1 MIRGATASTNQAR
14 MLAWIIIS
22 FALALQMSVAH
33 AQIVSPTRQRAYR
46 ALLPTVSDA
55 ELQELLDDPGLV
67 YWDEATHPRAY
78 QAFGAHFHRASYNLS
93 GARDKTGNAAADFPW
108 RSTVGTDE
116 CRDLWTFKA
125 MRLPQRSPDAI
136 WPVVWHSS
144 WTDTFRH
151 QPARERRWRWMW
163 PKGSEFL
170 EVIVWRYRGADYPI
184 CVLYRV
190 KEDAGYGTVHGV
202 EVAVPYAE
210 QDDYIQDLAEIAGGD
225 AARAHL
231 SGIRVGDPIEI
242 ADSHG
247 RRRAFA
253 SRASVA
259 TRPPL
264 PGGDSTALRMLSR
277 SWDTR
282 SGMQWD
288 DERNVD
294 YPEGSGSGLH
304 VVPAGFRHSHVLA
317 DREDC
322 SACHRD
328 TLAHVT
334 HFGPLGRDWYGS
346 VPGSDGILSLY
357 IASPSSVSRRG
368 NNLAATPDKRLTDA
382 GILERYDSEKHPAE
396 IYGEPRRFR

>member
-202 EVAVPYAE
+202 EVAVPYAA
-210 QDDYIQDLAEIAGGD
+210 QDEYIQDLVHWLEEGGCTVE
-225 AARAHL
+225 
-231 SGIRVGDPIEI
+231 S
-242 ADSHG
+242 
-247 RRRAFA
+247 
-253 SRASVA
+253 
-259 TRPPL
+259 TRTENIL
-264 PGGDSTALRMLSR
+264 
-277 SWDTR
+277 
-282 SGMQWD
+282 
-288 DERNVD
+288 NVN
-294 YPEGSGSGLH
+294 
-304 VVPAGFRHSHVLA
+304 GFRCRVFVNPHKGTVEKKL
-317 DREDC
+317 DEPINIIIYKDDC
-322 SACHRD
+322 YIIPVRSLPHNAKKID
-328 TLAHVT
+328 LTFNAL
-334 HFGPLGRDWYGS
+334 PSYLKYKNSLGMLDPWG
-346 VPGSDGILSLY
+346 
-357 IASPSSVSRRG
+357 
-368 NNLAATPDKRLTDA
+368 
-382 GILERYDSEKHPAE
+382 
-396 IYGEPRRFR
+396 